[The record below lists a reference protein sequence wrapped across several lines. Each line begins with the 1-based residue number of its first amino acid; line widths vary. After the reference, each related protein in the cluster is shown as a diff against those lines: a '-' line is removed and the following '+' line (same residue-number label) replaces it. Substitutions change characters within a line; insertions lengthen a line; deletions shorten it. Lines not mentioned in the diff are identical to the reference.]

1 MKWDAVIV
9 GSGVVGLNV
18 AWRLAQ
24 LNQGHVLLI
33 DSKFPA
39 SGATGLG
46 TGSVHVQRW
55 NETDVS
61 LVMRS
66 KQIMADLSEKTN
78 GAFRFYPVGRLTI
91 VGEQDRA
98 TLESHAGVIN
108 EMGGELETL
117 DPDEL
122 EQRFSKIDFSGIALG
137 TYTPNDGY
145 VYPPALAWTTAGVV
159 RDCGVTIW
167 EGVPVERIDTNEDG
181 SVRGVVLAHEEVI
194 QCEKVV
200 LTAGIWTQKL
210 LRASGLD
217 LPVKQSATQ
226 SAVII
231 ARNVSSED
239 LLPSVLDGNQDMLT
253 IPRNPGTI
261 VAGGRWGEGRPEPI
275 NINGDISSEFSEIE
289 DEYLESLYPYL
300 YQRFPGYDLGPII
313 GGWGGL
319 VDTTP
324 DDNPFIGSYDGVEGL
339 WVACGL
345 SGYGIQRGPAV
356 GEVIAD
362 SMAGLGPS
370 VDTSDYRVNRYP
382 SGYDFDAERTS
393 GWSNPFEPA
402 NVER

>member
-1 MKWDAVIV
+1 MEWDTVIV

-24 LNQGHVLLI
+24 LKQERILLI

-55 NETDVS
+55 NKTDIS

-66 KQIMADLSEKTN
+66 KQIMADLSKKTN
-78 GAFRFYPVGRLTI
+78 GAFRFYPVGRLTL
-91 VGEQDRA
+91 VGEQDYA
-98 TLESHAGVIN
+98 TLKSHADVICD
-108 EMGGELETL
+108 MGGELETL

-122 EQRFSKIDFSGIALG
+122 EQRFSKIDFTGIALG

-159 RDCGVTIW
+159 RDSGVTIW
-167 EGVPVERIDTNEDG
+167 EGVPVERIDINEDG
-181 SVRGVVLAHEEVI
+181 SVQGVVLAQNEVI
-194 QCEKVV
+194 QCDRVI

-210 LRASGLD
+210 LRASNLD
-217 LPVKQSATQ
+217 LPVMQSATQ

-231 ARNVSSED
+231 ARNIGSED
-239 LLPSVLDGNQDMLT
+239 LLPSVLDGSQDMLT

-275 NINGDISSEFSEIE
+275 DVGGDISSEFSEIE

-313 GGWGGL
+313 GGWGGV

-324 DDNPFIGSYDGVEGL
+324 DDNPFIGSYEDIDGL
-339 WVACGL
+339 WIACGL

-356 GEVIAD
+356 GETIAD
-362 SMAGLGPS
+362 LVAGYEPS
-370 VDTSDYRVNRYP
+370 VDVSDYRVNRYP
-382 SGYDFDAERTS
+382 SDYDFDAESTS
-393 GWSNPFEPA
+393 GWNNPF
-402 NVER
+402 